1 MGWIIHY
8 ILWKIKNVWNH
19 QPDKYNGYVVAY
31 ITNTSNADFSE
42 FTWKVRTITL
52 PLRCK
57 GIPGSRPVSDIIIAK
72 WKRYM
77 SFHMNIQVYVCIYIY
92 TQYIYIHVY
101 IWWLSDDVVQKWSK
115 MQKKKLS
122 THLHGYHPIIPQN
135 FEKPGNF
142 PFPSPPHRPTSSDR
156 FARRGPRADRPRP
169 RPQKTHGFTGG
180 WMEILMKSS
189 PNPPNLHEIWM
200 RWMFSWIITPK
211 KKWGKN
217 QRGGLTQRKR
227 RGRTWSNMINRM

>member
-1 MGWIIHY
+1 MGRIIHY

-31 ITNTSNADFSE
+31 ITNTGNADFSE

-92 TQYIYIHVY
+92 TVYIYMY
-101 IWWLSDDVVQKWSK
+101 IFDGYLMMLYKNDQKCRKKTLHTSPWISSNHPPKFRETWQLSI
-115 MQKKKLS
+115 
-122 THLHGYHPIIPQN
+122 PIS
-135 FEKPGNF
+135 
-142 PFPSPPHRPTSSDR
+142 SPPANFFRSLRQARS
-156 FARRGPRADRPRP
+156 ARRPSEAKASENPRFYRGMDGNPY
-169 RPQKTHGFTGG
+169 
-180 WMEILMKSS
+180 EILTKSS
-189 PNPPNLHEIWM
+189 KS
-200 RWMFSWIITPK
+200 SWNMDEMNVFLNNYPK
-211 KKWGKN
+211 KKMR
-217 QRGGLTQRKR
+217 QESER
-227 RGRTWSNMINRM
+227 RFDPTETERTNMK